1 MGISLSGGDYQY
13 NRFDA
18 YEKALE
24 EASKPDYLDFDG
36 DGDKEEDMKK
46 ALKEKG
52 GSKKKKSKKEEED
65 EDDKKED
72 SVDEG
77 YMPLPK

>member
-24 EASKPDYLDFDG
+24 EG
-36 DGDKEEDMKK
+36 
-46 ALKEKG
+46 KG
-52 GSKKKKSKKEEED
+52 SGES
-65 EDDKKED
+65 
-72 SVDEG
+72 
-77 YMPLPK
+77 